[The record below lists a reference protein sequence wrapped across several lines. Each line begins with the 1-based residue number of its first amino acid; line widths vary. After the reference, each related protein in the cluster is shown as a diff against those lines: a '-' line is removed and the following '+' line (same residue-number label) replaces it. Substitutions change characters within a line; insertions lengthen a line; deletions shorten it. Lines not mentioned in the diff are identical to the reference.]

1 MSTDVRS
8 AAEAILDGIGGAENI
23 TSLTHCATRLRFE
36 LADTSKVDKEAL
48 ESIPKVMGAVPQG
61 GRNYQVVIGGDV
73 ATVYDQIKALPQ
85 MKNRSQSSG
94 QSNDDVKAAARAK
107 SKGKLPWMDTFFE
120 YLSDSFR
127 PILGVLLGAS
137 LVIAFAA
144 VLDAIGVVDF
154 RAEDKPAS
162 WIFVDAMWRSVFFF
176 LPVMVAYNAGKKLRI
191 DPWVPAAIML
201 AMFTPE
207 FTGLTD
213 NPAVQCVTNETLSA
227 EQCSIDIFGLPLQ
240 LQDYGGNVFVPLIM
254 AAVAALFYKGFQKII
269 PSAVHMVFVPFLTL
283 LFVIP
288 LTAFLIGPF
297 GVWAGNGIGAGL
309 SWLNDNVP
317 FVFALA
323 IPMLYPF
330 LVPLGLHWPL
340 NALML
345 VNIQTLGY
353 DFIQG
358 PMGAW
363 NFACFGAT
371 AGVLALSIRDR
382 DTVMRQTSG
391 SALLA
396 GLLGG
401 ISEPSLYGIH
411 LRYKRIYPRM
421 LVGCFA
427 GGLTVAL
434 LTLGTN
440 GITTNAFVFT
450 SILTIP
456 VFTPMAKYAIS
467 IAVAFIVA
475 FLLIFFTDYRTP
487 EERAEAKAARE
498 AAERGETNANTAD
511 DAALGD
517 ASPSTTSAHA
527 AGAGS
532 GAGAAD
538 AATATATKADAP
550 AEAAEPAA
558 GTTTDIASPAAGEVV
573 PMAEIDDPVFSAG
586 TLGDGVGIVPE
597 NNDVYSPVS
606 GTVMSAMK
614 SGHAY
619 GVKTEDG
626 VEVLVHIGINTVK
639 MKGDGFTPAVKK
651 GDTIQ
656 KGELLATVDFD
667 KVREAGYDTT
677 IVLAVTNTKALSAV
691 TPAGLKHASAGD
703 TVITTTR

>member
-1 MSTDVRS
+1 MSTETRS

-23 TSLTHCATRLRFE
+23 TSFTHCATRLRFE
-36 LADTSKVDKEAL
+36 LADASKADKEAL

-73 ATVYDQIKALPQ
+73 ATVYDEINALPQ
-85 MKNRSQSSG
+85 MKNAGASTGR
-94 QSNDDVKAAARAK
+94 SNDDVKAAARSKA
-107 SKGKLPWMDTFFE
+107 KGKLPWMDTFFE

-144 VLDAIGVVDF
+144 VLDALGIVDF

-162 WIFVDAMWRSVFFF
+162 WLFVDAMWRSVFFF

-191 DPWVPAAIML
+191 DPWVPAAVML

-207 FTGLTD
+207 FTGLAD

-227 EQCSIDIFGLPLQ
+227 EQCSIDIFGLPMQ

-254 AAVAALFYKGFQKII
+254 AAVAALFYKGFQKLI

-283 LFVIP
+283 IFLIP
-288 LTAFLIGPF
+288 LTAFIIGPF

-309 SWLNDNVP
+309 SWLNDNAP

-434 LTLGTN
+434 LTLGSN

-450 SILTIP
+450 SLLTIP

-467 IAVAFIVA
+467 IAVAFFVA
-475 FLLIFFTDYRTP
+475 FLLILFTDYRTP

-498 AAERGETNANTAD
+498 AAEKAELDNANNATLADAPASAGTA
-511 DAALGD
+511 
-517 ASPSTTSAHA
+517 A
-527 AGAGS
+527 AGAG
-532 GAGAAD
+532 AG

-550 AEAAEPAA
+550 AQAAEPAA
-558 GTTTDIASPAAGEVV
+558 GTTTDIASPAAGKVV

-597 NNDVYSPVS
+597 GNDVYSPVS
-606 GTVMSAMK
+606 GTIVSAMK

-619 GVKTEDG
+619 GIKTEDG

-639 MKGDGFTPAVKK
+639 MKGEGFAPAVKK
-651 GDTIQ
+651 GDTVKQ
-656 KGELLATVDFD
+656 GELLATVDFD
-667 KVREAGYDTT
+667 KVKEAGYDTT

-691 TPAGLKHASAGD
+691 TPAGLNHASAGD